1 MLTRHVKRQT
11 AATTSSTDSAEANLD
26 AFTAWLT
33 QRGYRDT
40 SIHRHLQGA
49 GEFIIWAR
57 RTGADLQSLSL
68 PTLRDFRDHLS
79 NRGQLFYSKGR
90 HSTRWLGARS
100 FFAFCQDCGPEVT
113 GCPSEVV
120 QPDLLRFFEQ
130 WMLVHRGVTAQTLAV
145 YRPHIGD
152 LLTEFGDA
160 PEQFDAAGLRGF
172 ILVYAEQSG
181 IAMVKTRVKATR
193 MFLRY
198 LISTERCQPGL
209 EAAIPTIAQW
219 RLSTLPR
226 YLPPEDVER
235 VILSCDTSR
244 AIGIRD
250 KAILLL
256 LARLGLRASEVAGL
270 KFDDIDW
277 PNASFSVIGKT
288 RCEVR
293 LPLPQEVG
301 DALLRYLEA
310 ARPGLDSDYVFV
322 SAIAPWRPIT
332 RYVVKSVT
340 ARAIQRSGVKAPSS
354 GAHVL
359 RHSAATT
366 LLGQGA
372 SLQVIGEVLRHRSI
386 DTTAHYAKVD
396 VGLLQEVA
404 MAWPGAMPC

>member
-11 AATTSSTDSAEANLD
+11 AATAPSTGFAQANLD
-26 AFTAWLT
+26 DFAAWLT
-33 QRGYRDT
+33 QRGYRNA

-49 GEFIIWAR
+49 GEFVVWAR
-57 RTGADLQSLSL
+57 STGADLQSLSL
-68 PTLRDFRDHLS
+68 TTLHDFRDHLS
-79 NRGQLFYSKGR
+79 SRGQLFYSKGR

-100 FFAFCQDCGPEVT
+100 FFAFCQHCSPMVT
-113 GCPSEVV
+113 GCPPEVV

-130 WMLVHRGVTAQTLAV
+130 WMLVHRGVTRQTLAV

-152 LLTEFGDA
+152 LLTEFGGS
-160 PEQFDAAGLRGF
+160 PEQFDAAGLRDF
-172 ILVYAEQSG
+172 ILTYAEHSG
-181 IAMVKTRVKATR
+181 IAMVKTRAKATR

-198 LISTERCQPGL
+198 LIATERCQPDL

-226 YLPPEDVER
+226 YLPPGDVER

-301 DALLRYLEA
+301 DALLRYLES
-310 ARPGLDSDYVFV
+310 ARPGLDSDRVFV

-340 ARAIQRSGVKAPSS
+340 ARAIQRAGVEAPSS

-366 LLGQGA
+366 LLSQGA

-396 VGLLQEVA
+396 VGLLQQVA
-404 MAWPGAMPC
+404 MAWPGATPC